1 MQLVDLPHTDLRVSP
16 LCLGTSGFGASVP
29 PPQAEALFDAFVALG
44 GNFIDTAAVYS
55 DWLPVPK
62 SITEK
67 TIGAWLTK
75 RGLHAQIIV
84 ATKGAHPD
92 LATMHVSRL
101 TSADIRHD
109 VDASLANLQTDVID
123 LYWLHRDNRSIPV
136 GEILDL
142 LHEQVAAGKI
152 RYFGCSNWHAD
163 RIEAAQQYAAQHG
176 FQGFVANQ
184 PMWSLAAPDFD
195 GLPDKT
201 VTVMDEAALALHKT
215 TKLPAIPYSSQAH
228 GFFTKLERSG
238 KNGIPAGDLAIYY
251 NDANLR
257 RFERA
262 KALAQEHDVSINT
275 IALSYLRSQP
285 FVTVPIVGSKSVHQ
299 LEGSFAAVDLIL
311 PPEEIARLERA

>member
-1 MQLVDLPHTDLRVSP
+1 MQFVDLPHTDLRVSP
-16 LCLGTSGFGASVP
+16 LCLGTVGFGASIP

-67 TIGAWLTK
+67 TIGAWLIQ
-75 RGLHAQIIV
+75 RGLHSKISI

-92 LATMHVSRL
+92 LASMHVSRL
-101 TSADIRHD
+101 SPADIIGD
-109 VDASLANLQTDVID
+109 LNQSLLNLQTDVID
-123 LYWLHRDNRSIPV
+123 IYWLHRDDRSIPV
-136 GEILDL
+136 GEIIDP
-142 LHEQVAAGKI
+142 LHEQVIAGKI
-152 RYFGCSNWHAD
+152 RYFGCSNWYAD

-176 FQGFVANQ
+176 IQGFVANQ
-184 PMWSLAAPDFD
+184 PMWSLAAPAFD

-201 VTVMDEAALALHKT
+201 ITVMDAAALALHRRT
-215 TKLPAIPYSSQAH
+215 RLPAIPYSSQAH

-238 KNGIPAGDLAIYY
+238 KDSISAGDRAIYY

-257 RFERA
+257 RFEQA
-262 KALAQEHDVSINT
+262 KLLARDHGVSINA

-285 FVTVPIVGSKSVHQ
+285 FVTVPIIGSKSVDQ
-299 LEGSFAAVDLIL
+299 LEDSFAAVDLIL
-311 PPEEIARLERA
+311 SPEEVARLEGA